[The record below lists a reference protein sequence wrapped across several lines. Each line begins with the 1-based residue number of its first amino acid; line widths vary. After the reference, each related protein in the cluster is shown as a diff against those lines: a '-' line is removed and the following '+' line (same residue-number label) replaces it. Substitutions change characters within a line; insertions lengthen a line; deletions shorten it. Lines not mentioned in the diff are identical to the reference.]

1 MNFKLPGKL
10 SLAVSCGFLLSS
22 ALLSHAQASAFS
34 TCGAGRI
41 QLADRS
47 HAMTIYVPKSESETV
62 RLSAKAFADDLAAVT
77 GSRPAVVD
85 SLAGVSEAI
94 VVGTASTP
102 EMRKWLNKKQIAA
115 SEVEGKREAAVTFAA
130 SGDGLKR
137 AFVVAG
143 SDRRGAAY
151 ALFDLSRAMGVSPWK
166 WWADVPVAAK
176 QAVCVD
182 GSLYRQAE
190 PSVEYRGIFLNDE
203 DFGLRPWAAKKMDPE
218 VGNIGPRTYERIYE
232 LLLRLG
238 ANTLWPAMHPR
249 TVAFNQ
255 IPENAKLADKWGIV
269 MGASHSEALLRDNA
283 VEWDEKRDGPW
294 NYQTNHEAIDRYWL
308 ERLKTNGHY
317 ENFYTVG
324 MRGVHD
330 TGLEAEGTAEV
341 KARLVETVMAKQR
354 QMLASEV
361 SPEVVKIPQV
371 IWLYKESL
379 ELYRAGMQVPQDVT
393 LGWTDD
399 NFGYIRQLSTKKE
412 QERAGGGAVYYHV
425 SYWGFPHDHL
435 WLCSTPPA
443 LIGEEMGKAYEHG
456 ARRLWILNVG
466 DIKPA
471 ELDMEYFLTL
481 GRSVKE
487 TAKLSQR
494 EYLRQWL
501 GEQFGAEKAAEAAE
515 ILGAYY
521 KLNFV
526 RRPEF
531 MGFNGYDDDVK
542 RGKFNPLAWGDEN
555 KRRQEAWLELAERAK
570 RFGASLDEAHQAAF
584 FELIGYPVE
593 ATAAMN
599 EKVLSVDRSY
609 LDAANQDEAARA
621 RDAAEAEA
629 AYARIVKLTAEYN
642 ELLGGKWQGMMDLA
656 PRQRH
661 VFDAPKPAAKGEK
674 VELPADWKAG
684 EASAA
689 GNCSERFCESGR
701 VVSINAAH
709 ASAVEALG
717 ATQWKVIED
726 LGISGS
732 SMELPITESKSEQM
746 AGGAVEYEFGT
757 VTNGAAKMEVFWLP
771 SFAVD
776 SEHRL
781 RYRVTVDG
789 GAPVLM
795 DLAGKSEWKE
805 NSAPSWE
812 KNVLR
817 GAAIDDLALG
827 EMKAGHH
834 KIRIEPI
841 DPGMVLEHLLVS
853 FPGAA
858 PTYPVPPESV
868 KE

>member
-1 MNFKLPGKL
+1 MNFKLPGML
-10 SLAVSCGFLLSS
+10 SLFVSCGFLLSS
-22 ALLSHAQASAFS
+22 ALVAEAQQSAFAE
-34 TCGAGRI
+34 CGAGRI
-41 QLADRS
+41 RLADRS
-47 HAMTIYVPKSESETV
+47 HAMAIYVAKDEAETV
-62 RLSAKAFADDLAAVT
+62 RLSANAFADDLAAVT
-77 GSRPAVVD
+77 GSRPAVVE
-85 SLAGVSEAI
+85 SLAGLDDAI
-94 VVGTASTP
+94 VVGTVARP
-102 EMRKWLNKKQIAA
+102 EMRKWLMQGHVAA
-115 SEVEGKREAAVTFAA
+115 SEVEGKHEAAVSFAA
-130 SGDGLKR
+130 SAPGLKKV
-137 AFVVAG
+137 FVVVG

-166 WWADVPVAAK
+166 WWADVPVTTK
-176 QAVCVD
+176 EAVCVD
-182 GSLYRQAE
+182 GGVYRQPE

-203 DFGLRPWAAKKMDPE
+203 DFGLRPWAAKKMDPA

-255 IPENAKLADKWGIV
+255 IPENARLADKWGIV

-283 VEWDEKRDGPW
+283 VEWDEQRDGPW

-341 KARLVETVMAKQR
+341 KARLVESVMAKQR
-354 QMLASEV
+354 QMLAAEV
-361 SPEVVKIPQV
+361 SPEVAKIPQV

-412 QERAGGGAVYYHV
+412 QQRAGGSAVYYHV

-443 LIGEEMGKAYEHG
+443 LIAEEMGKAYEHG
-456 ARRLWILNVG
+456 ARKLWILNVG
-466 DIKPA
+466 DLKPA
-471 ELDMEYFLTL
+471 ELDMDYFLAL
-481 GRSVKE
+481 GRNE
-487 TAKLSQR
+487 AKFAGMSQR
-494 EYLRQWL
+494 EFLQSWL
-501 GEQFGAEKAAEAAE
+501 GEQFGAEKAAEAAG

-542 RGKFNPLAWGDEN
+542 RTKFNPLAWGNEN
-555 KRRQEAWLELAERAK
+555 QRRQDAWLALAERAK
-570 RFGASLDEAHQAAF
+570 RFGAALDAAHQAAF

-599 EKVLSVDRSY
+599 EKHLSVDRSY
-609 LDAANQDEAARA
+609 LDAARGDEAARQ
-621 RDAAEAEA
+621 RDAAESES
-629 AYARIVKLTAEYN
+629 AYGRIVQLTEEYN
-642 ELLGGKWQGMMDLA
+642 RLLNGKWQGMMDLA

-661 VFDAPKPAAKGEK
+661 VFDAPHPADKDARP
-674 VELPADWKAG
+674 ELPADWKAG
-684 EASAA
+684 AAAEA
-689 GNCSERFCESGR
+689 GMCGERFCEGGG
-701 VVSINAAH
+701 VVSMNAAH
-709 ASAVEALG
+709 YSHAEGVGQS
-717 ATQWKVIED
+717 QWKVLED

-732 SMELPITESKSEQM
+732 SVELPLAESKPEQQ

-757 VTNGAAKMEVFWLP
+757 VSHAAAKMELFWLP

-776 SEHRL
+776 SAHRL

-789 GAPVLM
+789 GSAEVI

-817 GAAIDDLALG
+817 GAAIDEIAVG
-827 EMKAGHH
+827 EMRPGKHRV
-834 KIRIEPI
+834 RIEPL
-841 DPGMVLEHLLVS
+841 DPGMVLEHVLVS

-858 PTYPVPPESV
+858 PSYPVPPESV
-868 KE
+868 QP